1 MKNLT
6 KEIASVTVNAKNTS
20 WHCYV
25 QVLTIGMQ
33 DLKDIERK
41 AIFLRYWRCMSIE
54 QVAAVMKRVS
64 LIKIR
69 SHKSLKKDKNQNYL
83 RINFYDSP
91 SNYRILTAV
100 RIRWVEWSSR
110 ILSPES

>member
-54 QVAAVMKRVS
+54 QVAAELKIKWACADQIIDRSVEKLKRHFVEEDMS
-64 LIKIR
+64 A
-69 SHKSLKKDKNQNYL
+69 
-83 RINFYDSP
+83 SP
-91 SNYRILTAV
+91 FS
-100 RIRWVEWSSR
+100 ESR
-110 ILSPES
+110 KL